1 MGDKRL
7 SLTHNGNSARIIK
20 TYNTMEIKETIKKQE
35 LYKMLG
41 SFEKVRQGEVKN
53 ELWLD
58 FEHGWLLQSYD
69 SPVVARCGGKWYFFP
84 DHDYSNTTNR
94 MVIRAC
100 GMNMPQRRVALE
112 KGDAIWVNMD

>member
-1 MGDKRL
+1 
-7 SLTHNGNSARIIK
+7 
-20 TYNTMEIKETIKKQE
+20 MEIKETIKKSE

-41 SFEKVRQGEVKN
+41 SFEKVKQGEVKN

-84 DHDYSNTTNR
+84 DNDYSATTNR